1 MSDGA
6 PALTLFDLRYGKFV
20 RGLDEERQC
29 SAHKPARANSAK
41 AMNETILLLASDW
54 GIRNVICKALE
65 SQGYSVL
72 SASNLGA
79 AADLLKAHTF
89 DLLMVRPYTESVSGH
104 DAAKYLRRQC
114 PEIPVL
120 IVAGLLDDVE
130 LEDREALQEFEVF
143 PKPFKA
149 VELLDKVKE
158 VLLKCSLRDRPDR
171 RLE

>member
-1 MSDGA
+1 MSERA

-89 DLLMVRPYTESVSGH
+89 DLLMVRPYTESVSGY
-104 DAAKYLRRQC
+104 DAAKYLRRHA
-114 PEIPVL
+114 PK
-120 IVAGLLDDVE
+120 
-130 LEDREALQEFEVF
+130 F
-143 PKPFKA
+143 PFSLWLA
-149 VELLDKVKE
+149 FLMMLS
-158 VLLKCSLRDRPDR
+158 LKIGRPYRSLRFFRSHSKR
-171 RLE
+171 WSCSIK